1 MLHQA
6 TDEDGGGLGV
16 KRNADAL
23 AGQFLGR
30 VHAAPVH
37 DDKAVTK
44 DPGREDR
51 QRHERQLLGGK
62 ATDIFRA

>member
-1 MLHQA
+1 MSP
-6 TDEDGGGLGV
+6 
-16 KRNADAL
+16 RNADVL
-23 AGQFLGR
+23 AGQVLGR
-30 VHAAPVH
+30 VHTAAVH

-62 ATDIFRA
+62 ATDIF